1 MRALVISDIHA
12 NLSALQSVLASAGAV
27 DAVWCLGDVVG
38 YGPDPNECVAILK
51 NLPNLEC
58 LQGNH
63 DAAAVGDLPLET
75 FNTEARSSIEWLRNN
90 LSQDSLDFLKGLQ
103 PRSETK
109 GVTLVHASPR
119 QPMLE
124 YLLDSYS
131 AGENFSYFPTDF
143 CFVGHTHVPVLFT
156 LSSEG
161 VSLEIPIPNTTL
173 TLQRRCIANP
183 GSVGQPRDRDPRAS
197 YAIYDAAANTWDYH
211 RVEYNVSE
219 VQSRMAAARLPERHI
234 LRLASGW

>member
-12 NLSALQSVLASAGAV
+12 NLSALESVLANAGGV

-38 YGPDPNECVAILK
+38 YGPDPNECIAMLK
-51 NLPNLEC
+51 SLDGLEC

-63 DAAAVGDLPLET
+63 DAAAVGDLPLES
-75 FNTEARSSIEWLRNN
+75 FNAEARSSIEWLRNN
-90 LSQDSLDFLKGLQ
+90 LSQASLDFLRAVQ
-103 PRSETK
+103 PRSEMSD
-109 GVTLVHASPR
+109 VTLVHASPR

-124 YLLDSYS
+124 YLLDTYS
-131 AGENFSYFPTDF
+131 AGENFSYFLTDF

-156 LSSEG
+156 LSSDDT
-161 VSLEIPIPNTTL
+161 SLEVPVPNTTY

-183 GSVGQPRDRDPRAS
+183 GSVGQPRDRDPRAA
-197 YAIYDAAANTWDYH
+197 YAIYDDAAQTWDYH

-219 VQSRMAAARLPERHI
+219 VQRRMETARLPERHI
-234 LRLASGW
+234 QRLASGW